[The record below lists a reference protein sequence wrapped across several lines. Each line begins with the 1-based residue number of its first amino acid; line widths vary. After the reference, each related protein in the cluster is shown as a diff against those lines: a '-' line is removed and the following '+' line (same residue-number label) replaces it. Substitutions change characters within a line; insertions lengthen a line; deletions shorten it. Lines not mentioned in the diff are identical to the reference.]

1 MVPLSA
7 VGRGIPT
14 SASPTVVAREGA
26 AAAQTVAGGSALVQG
41 MAGVV
46 YEQQV
51 QYDTPPAHSP
61 ASAVSQ
67 VLV

>member
-1 MVPLSA
+1 THENTLIGPLTLPRQQVVPLSA

-26 AAAQTVAGGSALVQG
+26 AAAQTVAGGAALVQG

-46 YEQQV
+46 YEQQ
-51 QYDTPPAHSP
+51 
-61 ASAVSQ
+61 
-67 VLV
+67 